1 MPQRRP
7 LILSLSAVAASA
19 ALGVPGRALALGT
32 GDTLNTDDFL
42 RMVTGVRYKDMPR
55 GTGAEPKKGQQVTVN
70 YTGWIFEEPR
80 IGKKFDSSADH
91 GQAFTFALG
100 TGQVI
105 PGWDQ
110 GVSTMR
116 VGGTRVMI
124 LPPRL
129 AYGDHGAG
137 DAIPANATLVFSVEL
152 LSIA

>member
-1 MPQRRP
+1 MLQRRP
-7 LILSLSAVAASA
+7 LLIGLSAAATA
-19 ALGVPGRALALGT
+19 ATFGLPAQAFALGS
-32 GDTLNTDDFL
+32 GDTLDTDDFI

-55 GTGAEPKKGQQVTVN
+55 GTGAQPKKGQQVTVN
-70 YTGWIFEEPR
+70 YTGWIFDEPK

-91 GQAFTFALG
+91 GQPFTFTLG

-124 LPPRL
+124 LPARL
-129 AYGDHGAG
+129 AYGEHGAG
-137 DAIPANATLVFSVEL
+137 DVIPANATLVFSVEL